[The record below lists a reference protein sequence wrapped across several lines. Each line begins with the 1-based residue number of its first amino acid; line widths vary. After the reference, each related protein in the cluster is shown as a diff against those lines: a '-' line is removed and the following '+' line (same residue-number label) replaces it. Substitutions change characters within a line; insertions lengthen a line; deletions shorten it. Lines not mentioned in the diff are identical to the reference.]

1 MQLAPL
7 RQQLGYFFGK
17 RVKFDAIFSCFSKT
31 LETAELTKAC
41 LQSFQVYCVAI
52 LHIEVILPDIADVL
66 QIWSTLAGYE
76 EIAEWFE
83 PIRNGEIFWMN
94 NNTRFLD
101 SLWRRANSRNIS
113 FTFLTLLNWSL
124 SNQFSWQ
131 NQVFKIDWS
140 QLDKN
145 VRIEWFHFG

>member
-31 LETAELTKAC
+31 LETAELTQAC

-52 LHIEVILPDIADVL
+52 LHIAVILPDIADVL

-76 EIAEWFE
+76 EIAE
-83 PIRNGEIFWMN
+83 
-94 NNTRFLD
+94 
-101 SLWRRANSRNIS
+101 
-113 FTFLTLLNWSL
+113 
-124 SNQFSWQ
+124 
-131 NQVFKIDWS
+131 
-140 QLDKN
+140 
-145 VRIEWFHFG
+145 